1 MRSIIHVYGGAVSV
15 AVAHIRFVRG
25 SFALYG
31 ANVLDGIPSSPAC
44 AFLISLNCHLQYSL

>member
-1 MRSIIHVYGGAVSV
+1 MSV

-31 ANVLDGIPSSPAC
+31 ANVLDGIPSSSAC